1 MGRRRLVSDAQLLD
15 VARTVFATQ
24 GYGASTREIARQAGL
39 SQAALFQRFRDKPT
53 LFLSALV
60 PAPLDVEAIVAP
72 LRDTPG
78 PDARAALTATAIAL
92 LDGMRTLLPMLTAL
106 STSPAVD
113 QAVLAA
119 LHERLRGETLLANL
133 SVHLARRQRDGQL
146 PATRDPEALVEALLV
161 AVHGVL
167 LMGRSGHFTSDAAQR
182 EALARTIALWW

>member
-1 MGRRRLVSDAQLLD
+1 MGRRRIVSDEQLLA
-15 VARTVFATQ
+15 VARHAFATQ
-24 GYGASTREIARQAGL
+24 GYGASTREIARAAGL
-39 SQAALFQRFRDKPT
+39 SQAALFQRYRDKPT
-53 LFLSALV
+53 LFLAALV
-60 PAPLDVEAIVAP
+60 PAPLDVETVVAP
-72 LRDTPG
+72 LRDPHAT
-78 PDARAALTATAIAL
+78 DARAALTETASRL
-92 LDGMRTLLPMLTAL
+92 LDGLRTLLPLLTAL

-133 SVHLARRQRDGQL
+133 SVHLARWQRDGRL
-146 PATRDPEALVEALLV
+146 PPTRDPEALVEALLV